1 MVSLGGMYLA
11 RRSVL
16 SRGAGK
22 CVRLLVLVLCVIL
35 PIQMLGQRHTPAD
48 NAGKAKSSS
57 QKPGSLEDFAR
68 HYEAARTFQISG
80 DQDRAASEYVA
91 FLAGAL
97 GSAASTNSR
106 LGNSDKAA
114 VLFDEALRLAPA
126 NSAVRLDY
134 GRIRFPQG
142 GFAGA

>member
-1 MVSLGGMYLA
+1 MLLLGGICFF

-16 SRGAGK
+16 SRGGWGG
-22 CVRLLVLVLCVIL
+22 VPPFFFVLCVIH
-35 PIQMLGQRHTPAD
+35 PFQVLGQRYTPAGY
-48 NAGKAKSSS
+48 AGKAKPSS

-97 GSAASTNSR
+97 GSA
-106 LGNSDKAA
+106 
-114 VLFDEALRLAPA
+114 
-126 NSAVRLDY
+126 
-134 GRIRFPQG
+134 
-142 GFAGA
+142 